1 MEELTRSIVAHRIW
15 NRACL
20 EFVCLK
26 DVSSLREGD
35 RALLAMILAD
45 GYVWNGGV
53 LNAVEVLHE
62 NGEFEEAIEAFRY
75 FGSSDVADFLIEA
88 RAIYLTEED
97 LGEHEVALD
106 KRYWALLPNDG
117 ADLTKRFESVLLEKP
132 WAFAP
137 LPM

>member
-1 MEELTRSIVAHRIW
+1 MSEFTVADRIW

-20 EFVCLK
+20 EYVRLK
-26 DVSSLREGD
+26 DVSNLREGD

-53 LNAVEVLHE
+53 LNAVEILHE
-62 NGEFEEAIEAFRY
+62 NGEFEKAIEAFRY

-88 RAIYLTEED
+88 RTIYLTKED
-97 LGEHEVALD
+97 LGACEVALD
-106 KRYWALLPNDG
+106 ERYWALLPNNG
-117 ADLTKRFESVLLEKP
+117 EELTSRFEAVLLEKP

-137 LPM
+137 LPD